1 MYANSAWLST
11 FFFFFFST
19 RQSSSQTNKRRK
31 ERKKE
36 RGGEKTNAVFFFIK
50 LVAHGR
56 DHGISVS
63 DVLGNVLVG
72 DLEKGA
78 VGNTIHET
86 KIMKD
91 LKNESTK
98 RLIGEETCNSPR
110 LCVGGVAD
118 LRREADLWSV
128 VDAMMEKVVV
138 TD

>member
-1 MYANSAWLST
+1 MRNL
-11 FFFFFFST
+11 
-19 RQSSSQTNKRRK
+19 KGDK
-31 ERKKE
+31 EIKSIVVGSNVCQFRLALD
-36 RGGEKTNAVFFFIK
+36 AVFFFIK
-50 LVAHGR
+50 LVTHGR

-110 LCVGGVAD
+110 LCVGSVAD